1 LQQRINNYAKDM
13 ATSGSVEDIKRMEE
27 EISQSRYNI
36 EVLKGQRLK
45 NEEIEKMADSV
56 IEVVNL
62 ISQEMKPHN

>member
-1 LQQRINNYAKDM
+1 M